1 LAPVGR
7 DSVIAFAISSDRPAT
22 RIVADLEALG
32 FAVPSMNGLGVVD
45 DELRRI
51 SSEHR
56 ASRLMHPFEDQPMP
70 PGAVM
75 EIARRV
81 SRPVDSV
88 AERLRSAG
96 YAVAYS
102 ASLTDED
109 RLLLSRSLD
118 GKPPWL
124 SDPEPIPVWH
134 LARAAI
140 KLDKDPHLI
149 ARRLRVLGYEVPAGW
164 G

>member
-1 LAPVGR
+1 
-7 DSVIAFAISSDRPAT
+7 
-22 RIVADLEALG
+22 
-32 FAVPSMNGLGVVD
+32 
-45 DELRRI
+45 
-51 SSEHR
+51 
-56 ASRLMHPFEDQPMP
+56 MP

-109 RLLLSRSLD
+109 RLLLSKSLD

-134 LARAAI
+134 LARAEPI
-140 KLDKDPHLI
+140 PS
-149 ARRLRVLGYEVPAGW
+149 GTWPVPRSSLTRTRTS
-164 G
+164 